1 MSFHTSV
8 IVGAESSTFSRRL
21 SEVQKQQD
29 DSEETMAF
37 SKNLLAEKKKIKYV
51 LTLYLIFWLL
61 SLYVEDMLL
70 PPPFVVA
77 EPQW

>member
-29 DSEETMAF
+29 DNEETMAF
-37 SKNLLAEKKKIKYV
+37 SKNLLAEKKKTEYV
-51 LTLYLIFWLL
+51 LTLYLIF
-61 SLYVEDMLL
+61 
-70 PPPFVVA
+70 
-77 EPQW
+77 